1 MRPHGVA
8 IAGAGFIGPVHL
20 EALRR
25 LGIRIVG
32 LLGSSKEKSAAAA
45 RAQGVEKGYASF
57 DELLADPDV
66 TAVHLA
72 IPNVLHYDYCC
83 RAIAAGKHVMCEKP
97 LAMNSRETAELAAL
111 AARSSVAC
119 GVAYNV
125 RYYPLNLHVR
135 AMIAAGELGTIYSI
149 CGSYRQDW
157 LLYDTDYNWRV
168 LEEAGGKLR
177 ALADIGTHWL
187 DLVQSMTGL
196 EIERVVADLQTVH
209 AVRNRP
215 KGEIETFSGKNKP
228 AVDRE
233 PVDITTDDAAG
244 VLLKFHGGA
253 RGVLD
258 VSQVTAGRKNEV
270 AYEIAGSK
278 ASVSWNSEKP
288 DQLWI
293 GRRDQPSELLS
304 RDPSLM
310 ASDVR
315 PFANYPGGHVE
326 GFPDT
331 FKQLFR
337 SFYGY
342 IEAGDFRAPATFP
355 TFADGHREVLL
366 CEKLLASHEL
376 QAWVD
381 VPQS

>member
-1 MRPHGVA
+1 MRKHGVA

-32 LLGSSKEKSAAAA
+32 LLGSTPEKSRAAAL
-45 RAQGVEKGYASF
+45 AQGVEKGYASL

-72 IPNVLHYDYCC
+72 LPNVLHYEYCC

-111 AARSSVAC
+111 AARSNVAC

-125 RYYPLNLHVR
+125 RFYPLNLQVR
-135 AMIAAGELGTIYSI
+135 AMIRAGELGEIYSV

-157 LLYDTDYNWRV
+157 LLFDTDYNWRV

-196 EIERVVADLQTVH
+196 EIERVVCDLQTVH
-209 AVRNRP
+209 PVRHRP
-215 KGEIETFSGKNKP
+215 KGEIETFSGKNRP

-244 VLLKFHGGA
+244 VLLKFAGGA

-270 AYEIAGSK
+270 SYEIAGSK

-310 ASDVR
+310 AGEVR
-315 PFANYPGGHVE
+315 RYANYPGGHVE

-337 SFYGY
+337 AFYDY

-355 TFADGHREVLL
+355 TFADGHREVVL
-366 CEKLLASHEL
+366 CEALLKSHTA
-376 QAWVD
+376 QSWVE
-381 VPQS
+381 VPR